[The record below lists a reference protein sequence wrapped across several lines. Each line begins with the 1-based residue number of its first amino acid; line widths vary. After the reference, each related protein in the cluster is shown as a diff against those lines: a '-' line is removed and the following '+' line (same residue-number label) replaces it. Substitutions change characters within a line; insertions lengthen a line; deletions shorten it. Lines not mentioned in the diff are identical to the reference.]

1 MAHDKDDTG
10 GWWKLNI
17 EMFGDREAS
26 EATLEHI
33 GEQIKRGFTEGEI
46 VEHDESEE

>member
-1 MAHDKDDTG
+1 MAQHEDDTG

-17 EMFGDREAS
+17 EMFGDRAAS
-26 EATLEHI
+26 EATLDHI
-33 GEQIKRGFTEGEI
+33 AEQIKQGFTEGEI